1 MDLVDYIFMFIQI
14 NSSNNQRKRSH
25 ELERNL
31 DMERIGEEDIR
42 GIRRRKEMERE
53 DDVIML

>member
-1 MDLVDYIFMFIQI
+1 MFIQI
-14 NSSNNQRKRSH
+14 NNQRKRRH

-31 DMERIGEEDIR
+31 GMGRVGEGDIR

-53 DDVIML
+53 DYVIMF

>member
-1 MDLVDYIFMFIQI
+1 MFISI
-14 NSSNNQRKRSH
+14 NSSNNQRKRSP

-31 DMERIGEEDIR
+31 GMARVGEEDIR

-53 DDVIML
+53 DYVIMF

>member
-1 MDLVDYIFMFIQI
+1 MVLVDHIFMFISI

-31 DMERIGEEDIR
+31 GMARVGEEDIR
-42 GIRRRKEMERE
+42 GIRRRKEMERK
-53 DDVIML
+53 DYVIMF